1 MTTKVLGVLIW
12 WIQINSK
19 WVGEF
24 ADMNSQIIVIII
36 VRRENKLA
44 NEQNGHDLD
53 WFGKKY
59 RSWEDFRDYEMSGDG
74 RKNRE
79 KNKYSYQSYWSF
91 PKIDLHSF
99 ITKMEFQSG
108 QYLALKN
115 KAVPPPLLVC
125 TNVLYSC
132 KLSDVRSHRQC
143 LVDDRTVMRNIVR
156 GKEGYWTGRISFS
169 VNH

>member
-1 MTTKVLGVLIW
+1 
-12 WIQINSK
+12 
-19 WVGEF
+19 
-24 ADMNSQIIVIII
+24 MNSQIIVIII

-115 KAVPPPLLVC
+115 KAVPPP
-125 TNVLYSC
+125 
-132 KLSDVRSHRQC
+132 
-143 LVDDRTVMRNIVR
+143 
-156 GKEGYWTGRISFS
+156 F
-169 VNH
+169 